1 MATAKVVQ
9 MPVKTAHEQLQ
20 SEKKWGAAVMRHGT
34 LIVPSILLRAQ
45 ARLLVNST
53 QMIVLLQLVEHWW
66 TVESKVFP
74 SMKTIATRIDLTPKQ
89 VQRTID
95 ALVKKGLITK
105 TSRRLPHG
113 GKASNEYKFDG
124 LVAKLKAIEPD
135 FEKAR
140 KAKIAAGKPGG
151 LAANID

>member
-1 MATAKVVQ
+1 MATAKVV
-9 MPVKTAHEQLQ
+9 PIKPASEQLQ

-66 TVESKVFP
+66 TAESKVFP

-95 ALVKKGLITK
+95 VLVAKGLLTK
-105 TSRRLPHG
+105 ISRRLPHG
-113 GKASNEYKFDG
+113 GKASNEYRFDG
-124 LVAKLKAIEPD
+124 LVQKLKAIEPD
-135 FEKAR
+135 FDKAR

-151 LAANID
+151 LVANTD